1 MARGLPRLPLNLISI
16 SDRFFAAFMDFKMHQ
31 MSSAPVTVD
40 FDRESPALHQ
50 WTVGSAPEWRAIREG
65 RSNLL
70 LEGPEAST
78 DAALLLLRE
87 SLRGVIYWKRRTA
100 PLEIP
105 PANAR
110 TVVVENVDTLHAGEQ
125 STFLRWMADTDE
137 RIQIVST
144 TTGPLFPLVA
154 RGLFDERL
162 YYRLNTIF
170 LRID

>member
-1 MARGLPRLPLNLISI
+1 
-16 SDRFFAAFMDFKMHQ
+16 MHQ
-31 MSSAPVTVD
+31 MSSATATVD

-50 WTVGSAPEWRAIREG
+50 WTVSAALEWRAVREG

-78 DAALLLLRE
+78 VAALLLLRE
-87 SLRGVIYWKRRTA
+87 YFRGVVYWKRRTA
-100 PLEIP
+100 PLEIQ
-105 PANAR
+105 PAEAR
-110 TVVVENVDTLHAGEQ
+110 TIVVENVDTLHAGEQ
-125 STFLRWMADTDE
+125 STLSTWMTETDE

-144 TTGPLFPLVA
+144 TPGPLFPLVE
-154 RGLFDERL
+154 RGLFDVRL